1 MLLFMLQCKRKAVWA
16 IWRPVNVFF
25 CGLVFYIW
33 QHNCCSQVMIHVK
46 MKSKLKK
53 HEPSEK
59 QNPSATSSFLKAPWL
74 SGWLCTRQWGDKA
87 SYCNT
92 KCVKKFSL
100 EAAVVNISQCIWV
113 SVASI
118 GPNSVRS
125 RCVDSKVKSVNLQ
138 SSSQRWVFVSKSIKL

>member
-25 CGLVFYIW
+25 VVLFFIFGNIIVALRWWF
-33 QHNCCSQVMIHVK
+33 
-46 MKSKLKK
+46 KSKLKK